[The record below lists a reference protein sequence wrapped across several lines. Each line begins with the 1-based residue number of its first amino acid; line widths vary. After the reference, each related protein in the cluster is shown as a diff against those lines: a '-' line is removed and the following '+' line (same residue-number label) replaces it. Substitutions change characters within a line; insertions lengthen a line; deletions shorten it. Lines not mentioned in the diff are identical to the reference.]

1 MSDRYSEKS
10 PEKGSE
16 KVTEKGGDPSFTQE
30 DRMQL
35 EVISAVAQGIARQF
49 GEFCEVVV
57 HSLENYDNSI
67 VAIENGAVTGRSVGG
82 PMTDFALNVL
92 ERCDQ
97 EKEDV
102 YGVYYTN
109 TETGKQLKSTTIVLR
124 NLQRKPIGLLCM
136 NFDVSAP
143 FAKLMESLLP
153 EVTGTQSVSEH
164 FPLTAKDLVETSFN
178 EVVDEINRKTGI
190 SPTQKNKLIVEELY
204 KRGIFHIKNGI
215 DIVSEKL
222 GVSRYTIYN
231 YIREVKTVLGENEIE
246 KLYT

>member
-1 MSDRYSEKS
+1 MENGRDLSIN
-10 PEKGSE
+10 
-16 KVTEKGGDPSFTQE
+16 TEDFTKE
-30 DRMQL
+30 DRAQL
-35 EVISAVAQGIARQF
+35 EVVSAVARGIAQQF
-49 GEFCEVVV
+49 GEYCEVVV
-57 HSLENYDNSI
+57 HTLENYDNSI
-67 VAIENGAVTGRSVGG
+67 VAIENGQVTGRSIGG

-92 ERCDQ
+92 DRCDQ
-97 EKEDV
+97 ESKDV
-102 YGVYYTN
+102 YGVYYSN
-109 TETGKQLKSTTIVLR
+109 TETGKQLKSTTIVIR
-124 NLQRKPIGLLCM
+124 NYHHKPIGLLCM

-143 FAKLMESLLP
+143 FAKMMESMLP
-153 EVTGTQSVSEH
+153 EVAGTQNVSEH

-178 EVVDEINRKTGI
+178 EVVDEVNRRIGI

>member
-1 MSDRYSEKS
+1 MANEENAIY
-10 PEKGSE
+10 
-16 KVTEKGGDPSFTQE
+16 FTPE

-35 EVISAVAQGIARQF
+35 EVVAAVAEGIARQF
-49 GEFCEVVV
+49 GEYCEVVV

-67 VAIENGAVTGRSVGG
+67 VAIENGQVTGRSVGG
-82 PMTDFALNVL
+82 PMTDFALSVL

-97 EKEDV
+97 EATDV

-109 TETGKQLKSTTIVLR
+109 TETGKQLKCTTIVVR
-124 NLQRKPIGLLCM
+124 NLQKKPIGLLCI

-143 FAKLMESLLP
+143 FARMMESLLP
-153 EVTGTQSVSEH
+153 DVTGTQNVSEH

-178 EVVDEINRKTGI
+178 EVVDEVNRKTGI

>member
-1 MSDRYSEKS
+1 MADNNI
-10 PEKGSE
+10 
-16 KVTEKGGDPSFTQE
+16 TTSFTSE
-30 DRMQL
+30 DQMQL
-35 EVISAVAQGIARQF
+35 QVVASIAEGIARQF
-49 GEFCEVVV
+49 GEYCEVVV
-57 HSLENYDNSI
+57 HSLENYENSI
-67 VAIENGAVTGRSVGG
+67 VAIENGQVTGRSIGG

-97 EKEDV
+97 EAADV
-102 YGVYYTN
+102 YGAYYTN
-109 TETGKQLKSTTIVLR
+109 TETGSQLKSTTIVIR
-124 NLQRKPIGLLCM
+124 NLQNKPIGMLCM

-143 FAKLMESLLP
+143 FSKLMESLLP
-153 EVTGTQSVSEH
+153 DITGTQSISEH

-178 EVVDEINRKTGI
+178 EVVDEVNRKTGI

>member
-1 MSDRYSEKS
+1 VSDNIND
-10 PEKGSE
+10 
-16 KVTEKGGDPSFTQE
+16 VSFTPE

-35 EVISAVAQGIARQF
+35 EVVAAVAAGIARQF
-49 GEFCEVVV
+49 GEYCEVVV

-67 VAIENGAVTGRSVGG
+67 VAIENGQVTGRSVGG
-82 PMTDFALNVL
+82 PMTDFALSVL

-97 EKEDV
+97 EAENV
-102 YGVYYTN
+102 YGAYYTN
-109 TETGKQLKSTTIVLR
+109 TETGKQLKCTTIVIR
-124 NLQRKPIGLLCM
+124 NLNRQPIGMLCL

-153 EVTGTQSVSEH
+153 DMTGTQNVSEH

-178 EVVDEINRKTGI
+178 EVVEEFNRKTGI

>member
-1 MSDRYSEKS
+1 MADK
-10 PEKGSE
+10 
-16 KVTEKGGDPSFTQE
+16 DIDISFTSE

-35 EVISAVAQGIARQF
+35 QVVAAIAQGIARQF
-49 GEFCEVVV
+49 GEYCEVVV
-57 HSLENYDNSI
+57 HSLENYENSI
-67 VAIENGAVTGRSVGG
+67 VAIENGEVTGRSIGG

-97 EKEDV
+97 EAEDV
-102 YGVYYTN
+102 YGVYYTS
-109 TETGKQLKSTTIVLR
+109 TETGKQLKSTTVVIRNLR
-124 NLQRKPIGLLCM
+124 NEPIGLLCM

-143 FAKLMESLLP
+143 FAKLMESMLP
-153 EVTGTQSVSEH
+153 DVTGTQNVSEH

-178 EVVDEINRKTGI
+178 EVVDEVNRKTGI

>member
-1 MSDRYSEKS
+1 MADKD
-10 PEKGSE
+10 
-16 KVTEKGGDPSFTQE
+16 TITSFTSE
-30 DRMQL
+30 DQMQL
-35 EVISAVAQGIARQF
+35 EGIATIAQGIARQF
-49 GEFCEVVV
+49 GEYCEVVL

-67 VAIENGAVTGRSVGG
+67 VAIENGKVTGRSIGG
-82 PMTDFALNVL
+82 PMTDFALSVL

-97 EKEDV
+97 EATDV

-109 TETGKQLKSTTIVLR
+109 TETGKQLKCTTIVVR
-124 NLQRKPIGLLCM
+124 NLQKKPIGLLCI

-143 FAKLMESLLP
+143 FARMMESLLP
-153 EVTGTQSVSEH
+153 DVTGTQTVSEH

-178 EVVDEINRKTGI
+178 EVVDEVNRKTGI

-246 KLYT
+246 KLYS